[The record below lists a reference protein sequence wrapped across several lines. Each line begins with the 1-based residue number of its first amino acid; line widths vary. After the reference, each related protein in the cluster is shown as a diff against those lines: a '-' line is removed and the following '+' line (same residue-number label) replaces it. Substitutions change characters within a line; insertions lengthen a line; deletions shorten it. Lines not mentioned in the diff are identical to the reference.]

1 MQDMHL
7 DSLDLNLLVA
17 LNALIAERS
26 VTRAAE
32 RLGLSQPALSH
43 TLARLRKALGDPLLV
58 RSPRGMDLTPRAQ
71 AIAAPLAR
79 ALDDLAGAVQPPAP
93 FDPAHA
99 IRRFRIA
106 TDDYL
111 ERLLLP
117 KLLAGMW
124 REGPSISVE
133 VRTAGPR
140 SGHDLADGVVDA
152 VIAPARVIGR
162 LPGAYTQ
169 HLFDEKFVCLSRVGH
184 PAIGRRL
191 TLETF
196 VAVPHLLVSPGGR
209 PGSIVDTALA
219 KLGLRRRVA
228 VVVPHFLA
236 APPIVR
242 QSDAVVTLG
251 QRFALASGEGL
262 RIHPPPLELPDFDVS
277 LFWHERDHGDA
288 AHTWFR
294 RMIAGAAKAI

>member
-7 DSLDLNLLVA
+7 RRLDLNLLVA

-26 VTRAAE
+26 VTHAAE
-32 RLGLSQPALSH
+32 RLGLSQPAVSH

-71 AIAAPLAR
+71 AIASPLAR
-79 ALDDLAGAVQPPAP
+79 ALEDLAGAVRPLAP
-93 FDPAHA
+93 FDPARA
-99 IRRFRIA
+99 TRRFRIA

-117 KLLAGMW
+117 KLLADMW
-124 REGPSISVE
+124 QEGPGIGVEASI
-133 VRTAGPR
+133 AGPR

-152 VIAPARVIGR
+152 VIAPAGVVGR

-169 HLFDEKFVCLSRVGH
+169 HLFDERFVCLSRVEH
-184 PAIGRRL
+184 PTIGRRL
-191 TLETF
+191 TLDTY
-196 VAVPHLLVSPGGR
+196 VALPHLLVSPGGR
-209 PGSIVDTALA
+209 PGSIVDAALA

-228 VVVPHFLA
+228 VVIPHFLA

-242 QSDAVVTLG
+242 QSDAIVTLG
-251 QRFALASGEGL
+251 RRLALASGEGL
-262 RIHPPPLELPDFDVS
+262 RIHPPPLELPDFAVA
-277 LFWHERDHGDA
+277 LFWHERDHGDP
-288 AHTWFR
+288 AHIWFR
-294 RMIAGAAKAI
+294 RMVAGAAKAI